1 LNRILRRFF
10 HILTTIPL
18 VLRYSIVL
26 VIGLILIKTLEYQLF
41 SFRFSFELYSG
52 LLGLFFLLVG
62 IAAGCLWLKLH
73 PKTPQSEPTIKK
85 QTEPLTIK
93 EQKLLEGLLQGMTN
107 QQLADNAFLSVNT
120 IKTHLKSIY
129 KKLGVTSRAQAAAK
143 AKKLSL
149 NKPHSDQR

>member
-1 LNRILRRFF
+1 MIGIWRSILSMVSQ
-10 HILTTIPL
+10 IPL

-26 VIGLILIKTLEYQLF
+26 VTGLILIKTIEYQLF

-62 IAAGCLWLKLH
+62 IASGLMWLKLH
-73 PKTPQSEPTIKK
+73 PKTAQPDPTNDKFT
-85 QTEPLTIK
+85 QPLTIK
-93 EQKLLEGLLQGMTN
+93 EQKLLEGLTQGMTN

-129 KKLGVTSRAQAAAK
+129 KKLGVTNRAQAAAK
-143 AKKLSL
+143 ARTLNV
-149 NKPHSDQR
+149 NKPQSE